1 MIDSSNENVFVLYFH
16 SKRCKIKSL
25 FTFHYQL
32 IMSRRTECMSS
43 SESLS
48 TIERLSSPVVKW
60 PSLTHWNSDVVLK
73 RLILLD
79 TLLHVVGSCWCL
91 SALIAHKF
99 FSSISQKMPLLY
111 GEAYKAMYTKSKAK
125 ANTVRENQ
133 TTSAGIIKPDR
144 SLLCYHFLSLRWT
157 WLYKIT
163 AP

>member
-16 SKRCKIKSL
+16 SKRSKIKSL

-32 IMSRRTECMSS
+32 IMSRRNECMSS
-43 SESLS
+43 SESLG
-48 TIERLSSPVVKW
+48 TIALTCNEMTLVDKQLSLKF
-60 PSLTHWNSDVVLK
+60 LK
-73 RLILLD
+73 RLFLLD
-79 TLLHVVGSCWCL
+79 RLLHVVGSCWCL
-91 SALIAHKF
+91 SALIAHKI

-111 GEAYKAMYTKSKAK
+111 GEAYKAMYTKNKAK

-157 WLYKIT
+157 
-163 AP
+163 